1 MNEVASQTPKR
12 IHFIGVG
19 GVGMS
24 GIARVAAEQGIRVSG
39 SDLRESRYTQQL
51 VDAGVT
57 VYIGQDA
64 SHITDDIDVVVVSTA
79 ILDANPELVEA
90 KRKELPI
97 WHRAKML
104 AALGVGKKT
113 LAVAGTHGKTTSS
126 SMAAFTLDALDY
138 DPTFLIGGI
147 VRAYGSNAHS
157 GFGDYYVV
165 EADESDKS
173 FTYLDPASVLITNIE
188 ADHLD
193 HYADLSEIYSL
204 FFDFMSSVPDEGY
217 CVVCGDDKPLVE
229 LAHKTGKQVITYGR
243 SDDCDVKV
251 EHYRTEGITSFF
263 SVTLPDGEHLACSLP
278 QNPGI
283 HNALNAAGV
292 LTLLW
297 TQGVDAQKAAEALT
311 TFAGVRRRFD
321 KVGEV
326 HGITIV
332 DDYAHH
338 PTEIAA
344 TIRAAKA
351 LDFKRVHVLFQPHR
365 YSRIALFTQ
374 VLRKEFSQ
382 AFNDADAVT
391 FMDVY
396 SAGETPVPGVTGAT
410 FMEPVQEGYP
420 NKEALSYIPRRLEV
434 VPTLAEL
441 LTSGDLLITMGA
453 GDVTTIGAELVAALT
468 EKYEA

>member
-1 MNEVASQTPKR
+1 MSELTQTPKR

-24 GIARVAAEQGIRVSG
+24 GIARVAAEQGARVSG

-79 ILDANPELVEA
+79 ILDTNPELAEA
-90 KRKELPI
+90 KRKDLPI

-126 SMAAFTLDALDY
+126 SMVASTLDALGY

-157 GFGDYYVV
+157 GLGEYYVV

-173 FTYLDPASVLITNIE
+173 FTYLDPASVMITNIE

-193 HYADLSEIYSL
+193 HYADLTEIYSL

-229 LAHKTGKQVITYGR
+229 LAHKTGKKVLTYGVGEE
-243 SDDCDVKV
+243 CDTRV
-251 EHYRTEGITSFF
+251 EHYRTEGITSYF
-263 SVTLPDGEHLACSLP
+263 SVTLPDGENLACSLP

-297 TQGVDAQKAAEALT
+297 TQGVDMQQAAQALT
-311 TFAGVRRRFD
+311 SFAGVRRRFD

-326 HGITIV
+326 QGITIV

-344 TIRAAKA
+344 TIKAAKA
-351 LDFKRVHVLFQPHR
+351 LDFNRVHVLFQPHR
-365 YSRIALFTQ
+365 YSRIGLFTH
-374 VLRKEFSQ
+374 VLRDEFSK

-410 FMEPVQEGYP
+410 FMEPVREGYP
-420 NKEALSYIPRRLEV
+420 HPEALSYIPRRLEV
-434 VPTLAEL
+434 VPTLTDEL
-441 LTSGDLLITMGA
+441 KPGDLLITMGA